1 MQDSGSEAHKGVDA
15 QPLASYDL
23 DAGAH
28 YTWTARVRG
37 TSGNKATAYTRNQT
51 FAVYGQASFKEADPH
66 PSAVEYL
73 LGALGSDLVT
83 GFAAHAAR
91 RGFVIDALEAS
102 ISGRL
107 NNPLVFGRGRRN
119 GPPGIRGDKR
129 HALREHRRRRTDP
142 AGSLAGDPRAF
153 AAREHAAAL
162 RRALAGDADH
172 AVDLLRRSR
181 SSLTLGYSARPSTRP
196 RPPGPC
202 CSSDTATSG
211 PRR

>member
-1 MQDSGSEAHKGVDA
+1 VEDLVSEGHKDVKA
-15 QPLASYDL
+15 RALASYDL

-37 TSGNKATAYTRNQT
+37 TGENRATAYTRNQA

-91 RGFVIDALEAS
+91 HGIVVDALEAS

-107 NNPLVFGRGRRN
+107 NNPLVFLGVVGET
-119 GPPGIRGDKR
+119 GHPGFEAISGT
-129 HALREHRRRRTDP
+129 LYVST
-142 AGSLAGDPRAF
+142 
-153 AAREHAAAL
+153 
-162 RRALAGDADH
+162 DADEPILQE
-172 AVDLLRRSR
+172 AWQETLARSPLVNTLQR
-181 SSLTLGYSARPSTRP
+181 CVALSLELQITL
-196 RPPGPC
+196 
-202 CSSDTATSG
+202 
-211 PRR
+211 